1 MGRSALLTMPLD
13 TSSVTPLLTTK
24 PESVP
29 PISSLPPARRCV
41 PLALPPLATSS
52 VPPLKIVVLLATPPD
67 STTCVFGAYTMMKK
81 LLLLAFVVVAS
92 EAMAQDAQC
101 VPERAAMVE
110 IIRAYARSGAS
121 LLGPQGISERVLE
134 AVGQTER
141 HRFIPGRSCSVAYMD
156 GPVLIG
162 QGQTI
167 SQPFIVALMTD
178 LAAVKFDDTVL
189 EVGTGSGYQAAVLA
203 RVVRKVCTVE
213 IIPPLAE
220 AAAKVLRELGYDNV
234 SVKVG
239 DGYHGWPECGPFDA
253 MIVTAALGHV
263 PPPLI
268 EQLKVGGRLVMPLGP
283 ADAPQQL
290 TVIEKIAPSETRMR
304 STILVHFVPFTRSQD

>member
-1 MGRSALLTMPLD
+1 
-13 TSSVTPLLTTK
+13 
-24 PESVP
+24 
-29 PISSLPPARRCV
+29 
-41 PLALPPLATSS
+41 
-52 VPPLKIVVLLATPPD
+52 
-67 STTCVFGAYTMMKK
+67 MMKK
-81 LLLLAFVVVAS
+81 LLLLAFMAVAS

-101 VPERAAMVE
+101 VAERAAMVE

-134 AVGQTER
+134 AMGQTER

-167 SQPFIVALMTD
+167 SQPFIVALMTQ

-203 RVVRKVCTVE
+203 RLVRKVRTVE

-220 AAAKVLRELGYDNV
+220 AAAKLLRELGYDNV

-268 EQLKVGGRLVMPLGP
+268 EQLKVGGRLVIPLGP
-283 ADAPQQL
+283 AEAPQQL

-304 STILVHFVPFTRSQD
+304 FITLVQFVPFTRSQD

>member
-1 MGRSALLTMPLD
+1 
-13 TSSVTPLLTTK
+13 
-24 PESVP
+24 
-29 PISSLPPARRCV
+29 
-41 PLALPPLATSS
+41 
-52 VPPLKIVVLLATPPD
+52 
-67 STTCVFGAYTMMKK
+67 MMKQ
-81 LLLLAFVVVAS
+81 LLLLAFIAVAS
-92 EAMAQDAQC
+92 EATAQDAQC

-110 IIRAYARSGAS
+110 VIRAYARPGAS
-121 LLGPQGISERVLE
+121 LLGPQSISERVLA

-167 SQPFIVALMTD
+167 SQPFIVALMTE

-189 EVGTGSGYQAAVLA
+189 EVGTGSGYQAAILG
-203 RVVRKVCTVE
+203 RLVRKVCTVE

-220 AAAKVLRELGYDNV
+220 AAAKLLRELGYDNV
-234 SVKVG
+234 SVKIG

-263 PPPLI
+263 PAPLI

-283 ADAPQQL
+283 AHAPQQL
-290 TVIEKIAPSETRMR
+290 TVIEKIATSETRMR
-304 STILVHFVPFTRSQD
+304 SIILVQFVPFTRSQD